1 MTKKDPWYYHGILY
15 AIIVILIFVLIK
27 VAIIDPT
34 KIVETEKYFKDEAR
48 LRMKDLREAEILW
61 EKKHGSFSGNLDSL
75 ITFVKYS
82 PFVDSVRNVMD
93 SLNNRSLDP
102 FYKLSDGHFTPDS
115 LYTTPKSGKRFEL
128 SVDTTRSIDTI
139 YTPSG
144 RIKRIENNVQ
154 VGTLY
159 LLNDPDGYGSIG
171 GLDNVAKKNAASWE

>member
-1 MTKKDPWYYHGILY
+1 MTKKDPWYIHGILY
-15 AIIVILIFVLIK
+15 DVIVILVLLLIK

-34 KIVETEKYFKDEAR
+34 KIVETEKYFKEEAR

-61 EKKHGSFSGNLDSL
+61 DKKNGKFSGSLDSL
-75 ITFVKYS
+75 VTFIKYS
-82 PFVDSVRNVMD
+82 PFVDSVRNAKD

-102 FYKLSDGHFTPDS
+102 FYNLSNGQFTPDS
-115 LYTTPKSGKRFEL
+115 LYTTPKSGRKFEL

-144 RIKRIENNVQ
+144 KIKRIENNVQ
-154 VGTLY
+154 IGTLY

-171 GLDNVAKKNAASWE
+171 DLDNVAKKNAASWE

>member
-102 FYKLSDGHFTPDS
+102 FYKLSDGQFTPDS

>member
-1 MTKKDPWYYHGILY
+1 MTKKDPWYIHGILY
-15 AIIVILIFVLIK
+15 AIIVILVLLLIK

-34 KIVETEKYFKDEAR
+34 KVVETEKYFKDETR
-48 LRMKDLREAEILW
+48 LRLKDLREAEILW

-75 ITFVKYS
+75 VTFVKYS
-82 PFVDSVRNVMD
+82 HFVDSVRSVKD
-93 SLNNRSLDP
+93 TLNNRSLDP
-102 FYKLSDGHFTPDS
+102 FFRLSNGEFIPDS
-115 LYTTPKSGKRFEL
+115 LYNTPKSGKRFEL

-154 VGTLY
+154 IGTLY